1 MNRRGFTLIELLL
14 AVAILS
20 IVMAIVYASFITVVN
35 SSAAVQ
41 VAAEELRLRTFLSE
55 TLSVNLS
62 SIKAT
67 DDPTY
72 AFYGVNNDGAD
83 GPLDAMRFVSST
95 PLLGGMAM
103 PGDVKEVRVEAI
115 DRREAESLLNFA
127 EDEAAAEG
135 PPVVMRVTE
144 TPLSAGNVQELTAE
158 DGYFK
163 ADANYEAPSWTAP
176 VQTLDIEYFDGE
188 EWVEEWDSEVYR
200 RMPWCVRF
208 RINFWRTEAERQH
221 EQRDGINMRD
231 DPDFELVVPIPAG
244 IGVLEEQ
251 PPLADVMALGA
262 GAMPGG
268 RAGER
273 QQDGDDRRD
282 GTAPNQRGGSQGGL
296 GGIRGLGSSTGLGGT
311 R

>member
-1 MNRRGFTLIELLL
+1 
-14 AVAILS
+14 VA
-20 IVMAIVYASFITVVN
+20 
-35 SSAAVQ
+35 
-41 VAAEELRLRTFLSE
+41 
-55 TLSVNLS
+55 
-62 SIKAT
+62 
-67 DDPTY
+67 D
-72 AFYGVNNDGAD
+72 
-83 GPLDAMRFVSST
+83 
-95 PLLGGMAM
+95 
-103 PGDVKEVRVEAI
+103 
-115 DRREAESLLNFA
+115 
-127 EDEAAAEG
+127 G

-163 ADANYEAPSWTAP
+163 ADSNYEAPSWTAP

-208 RINFWRTEAERQH
+208 RINFWRTEEERQQ

-244 IGVLEEQ
+244 LGVLEEQ

-262 GAMPGG
+262 GAMPAGQV
-268 RAGER
+268 GER
-273 QQDGDDRRD
+273 REDGEDRRED
-282 GTAPNQRGGSQGGL
+282 SSAGQPGNTQGSGRSL
-296 GGIRGLGSSTGLGGT
+296 GFLGGT